1 MSKKLYSKFD
11 FQVPLRNI
19 YERIGVAHRRPG
31 QFDLALQSYKKSMQ
45 FGSNP
50 NEPTMRIRYHQGL
63 GAIHS
68 EMGHYTKAENAYSE
82 SLQLAQTLNDEQLEA
97 TALIALGALSDEIGD
112 YKKSLEFHQKALEKL
127 RIEGTPFLIAD
138 IWSRLTE
145 LHAKN
150 DEIEKA
156 KRAAANAIEQ

>member
-68 EMGHYTKAENAYSE
+68 ESYTGKQEKI
-82 SLQLAQTLNDEQLEA
+82 Q
-97 TALIALGALSDEIGD
+97 
-112 YKKSLEFHQKALEKL
+112 EKL
-127 RIEGTPFLIAD
+127 KQTIKV
-138 IWSRLTE
+138 S
-145 LHAKN
+145 
-150 DEIEKA
+150 
-156 KRAAANAIEQ
+156 

>member
-1 MSKKLYSKFD
+1 
-11 FQVPLRNI
+11 
-19 YERIGVAHRRPG
+19 
-31 QFDLALQSYKKSMQ
+31 MQ
-45 FGSNP
+45 FTTNP
-50 NEPTMRIRYHQGL
+50 NEPAVRIRYQQGL
-63 GAIHS
+63 GAIYS

-82 SLQLAQTLNDEQLEA
+82 SLQLAQILNDKQLEA

-112 YKKSLEFHQKALEKL
+112 YKKSLEFHQTALEKL

-150 DEIEKA
+150 DEIEN
-156 KRAAANAIEQ
+156 RIL